1 MTIMFRND
9 VKQVSGILK
18 RASGHEVSVD
28 TNDEEE
34 SAYNEHFKNSSQAV
48 SGPGEYRVPSVRVR
62 PVQALYTA
70 QHQDFAGTATQQ
82 GKQDGKRDLFKRTVC
97 VTVLVK
103 SVVTVY
109 TSPCLFD
116 FK

>member
-1 MTIMFRND
+1 MILMCCRND

-18 RASGHEVSVD
+18 RASGHEVSVED
-28 TNDEEE
+28 ANEEEE

-70 QHQDFAGTATQQ
+70 QQTDFAGTATQQ
-82 GKQDGKRDLFKRTVC
+82 GKQDGKIGLLKG
-97 VTVLVK
+97 
-103 SVVTVY
+103 
-109 TSPCLFD
+109 
-116 FK
+116 